1 MCHSTKI
8 VNGAE
13 VYDYNADAKIVYRTN
28 RWNEQEVRTAL
39 ASADDVTNMY
49 LAKESHLGTVQSY
62 KNAVSQVRAL
72 LTEKIANDE
81 IGTDVAQEIAEA
93 LGFELSTT
101 YNIEFV
107 VRYTT
112 SISVPLGA
120 DAPSEYDFEAN
131 IDYNGDGDVEAED
144 YNIEDFD
151 CEEDC

>member
-1 MCHSTKI
+1 MCHSSKI
-8 VNGAE
+8 VSGAE
-13 VYDYNADAKIVYRTN
+13 VYEYNADAKIVYRKS
-28 RWNEQEVRTAL
+28 RQGAPIEETAL
-39 ASADDVTNMY
+39 ATANDVTNFY
-49 LAKESHLGTVQSY
+49 FSKNSLSDTVESYQRSIR
-62 KNAVSQVRAL
+62 QVREF

-81 IGTDVAQEIAEA
+81 IGTDVAQEIAEL